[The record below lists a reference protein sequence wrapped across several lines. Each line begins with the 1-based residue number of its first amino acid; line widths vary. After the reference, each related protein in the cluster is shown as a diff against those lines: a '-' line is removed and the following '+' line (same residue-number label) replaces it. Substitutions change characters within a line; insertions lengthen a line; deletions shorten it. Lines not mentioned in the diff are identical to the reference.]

1 MSVDPWLNVDQVKL
15 VCSSCAESMKKKGI
29 KAIRASVLGGSKTTQ
44 REESLNEKDK
54 GETMKREAWIAE
66 RIIAKYPETQP
77 TEQERKLWREQAE
90 ERRRKEGIR
99 PRKED

>member
-1 MSVDPWLNVDQVKL
+1 MSVDPWLTVDQVKL

-29 KAIRASVLGGSKTTQ
+29 KAIRASVLGGSETTQ
-44 REESLNEKDK
+44 KVSAVSAKDK
-54 GETMKREAWIAE
+54 GETMKRESWIAE
-66 RIIAKYPETQP
+66 RIVAKYPDTQP

-90 ERRRKEGIR
+90 DRRRKDGIR